1 MVGAL
6 LGALEVPAVR
16 ADLQR
21 ADDRVGPAC
30 QRQTGEVREQAE
42 QGSLTGQ
49 GGGLLPRVET
59 RSVPS
64 APHIV
69 RAQLGR
75 ELLGLDGEV
84 LWALQPRVPHLH
96 RDRSRYG
103 FGRLWQIESDLA
115 VESEAILAAG

>member
-49 GGGLLPRVET
+49 GGGCCRVWKPVQCLAHHT
-59 RSVPS
+59 SCGPSSVGSCLVSMARSCGPFS
-64 APHIV
+64 HAYRISIV
-69 RAQLGR
+69 IEAGT
-75 ELLGLDGEV
+75 
-84 LWALQPRVPHLH
+84 ALAA
-96 RDRSRYG
+96 
-103 FGRLWQIESDLA
+103 FGR
-115 VESEAILAAG
+115 